1 MPNKQKEDQVAAL
14 TERFQNAASVAVT
27 DYSGLT
33 VEKATLL
40 RKELRQKNVGYLVA
54 KNTLLKIAANQA
66 GLKGMDS
73 YLTGQTAIAFGT
85 EDPGPMAKVLFDFA
99 KTSEKPKIKAIFI
112 EGRLYAGA
120 EIERVAKL
128 PNREQLLSQ
137 LVGNIN
143 APLQNFVFTL
153 NAVARDFVG
162 TIDALKEKQSKSQ

>member
-1 MPNKQKEDQVAAL
+1 MPNKQKADQVAAL
-14 TERFQNAASVAVT
+14 TERFQHAASVAVT

-54 KNTLLKIAANQA
+54 KNTLLKIAAHQA
-66 GLKGMDS
+66 GLKDIDP

-85 EDPGPMAKVLFDFA
+85 EDPGPMAKVLFDFG

-112 EGRLYAGA
+112 EGRLYTGA

-128 PNREQLLSQ
+128 PGREQLLSQ
-137 LVGNIN
+137 VIGNII
-143 APLQNFVFTL
+143 APLQNFMFTL
-153 NAVARDFVG
+153 NAVTRDFVG
-162 TIDALKEKQSKSQ
+162 TVEALKEKQSKSQ